1 MVVKYQDRII
11 GVQSQKMLHEKI
23 CKKYKIGKVINISIR
38 DGKDDKTL
46 KKVKALIT
54 KFYPF
59 HVSCIVRGHTES
71 FTYWDMDKMVC
82 YNKG

>member
-1 MVVKYQDRII
+1 MLVTHDGKII
-11 GVQSQKMLHEKI
+11 TAQSQKDLYRKLHS
-23 CKKYKIGKVINISIR
+23 KYKIGQVVNISIR

-46 KKVKALIT
+46 KKVKALTT

-59 HVSCIVRGHTES
+59 HVSCIVKGHTES